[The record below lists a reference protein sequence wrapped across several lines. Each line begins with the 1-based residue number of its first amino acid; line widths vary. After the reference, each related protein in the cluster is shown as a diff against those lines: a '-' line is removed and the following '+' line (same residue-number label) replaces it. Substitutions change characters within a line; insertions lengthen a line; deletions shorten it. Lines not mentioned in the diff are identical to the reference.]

1 MMNFPL
7 FPADAIRRIITA
19 LLSLSIPVCVLI
31 PVYGEE
37 PLPLSEDG
45 DTELVSIGLSVHK
58 ANYFLPLTYSNF
70 SDDGRKH
77 DEIKFQLSAK
87 QKICGFDSW
96 SGYVAYTQKSFWQYS
111 DLGHSRPFRENN
123 YNPELFVRTARF
135 GWWRVDSGIE
145 HESNGKAL
153 PESRGWNRVYAYP
166 SFYLNDFT
174 IGAKIW
180 FKIPRRKKK
189 SPDDPEGDDNPDIQ
203 HYYGYGELYA
213 SYLHKGFMLRVM
225 GRFNPIY
232 RKGCV
237 NAEMS
242 YQCLPYGGMVLV
254 QYFEGYGESMID
266 YNVHQRRI
274 GIGVMSSR

>member
-1 MMNFPL
+1 M
-7 FPADAIRRIITA
+7 
-19 LLSLSIPVCVLI
+19 
-31 PVYGEE
+31 
-37 PLPLSEDG
+37 
-45 DTELVSIGLSVHK
+45 
-58 ANYFLPLTYSNF
+58 
-70 SDDGRKH
+70 
-77 DEIKFQLSAK
+77 
-87 QKICGFDSW
+87 
-96 SGYVAYTQKSFWQYS
+96 
-111 DLGHSRPFRENN
+111 
-123 YNPELFVRTARF
+123 FVRTARF

-145 HESNGKAL
+145 HESNGKDL
-153 PESRGWNRVYAYP
+153 PDSRGWNRVYAYP

-174 IGAKIW
+174 FGAKIW

-203 HYYGYGELYA
+203 HYYGNGELYA

-232 RKGCV
+232 EKGCV